1 MSRFFISIFFIFFF
15 YNNIEAQK
23 DEIDEKM
30 RIKDSIRSEKTKNAY
45 SGNVVSS
52 EIHNLLFR
60 NIYRRS
66 NYNEEVEFEKKRQHL
81 LPFEDLKIDT
91 IIIKQFK
98 VFGENIYDTSQKASG
113 LEKFLSEKLH
123 VTTSQKL
130 IQNRFLFFKSGD
142 YFSSY
147 RALENA
153 RLIRNSNIFHDV
165 RFVPILNQNGNIDLY
180 LYIQDVLPYD
190 FEFGFNSFSN
200 FNFGV
205 SNFNIFGTGHQL
217 RTKFIINQNDT
228 KQKFGSGYYYTI
240 PNIFKKSFIDLN
252 AHYYNFRDDQSVQL
266 SLSREFARP
275 EFRWAGGVF
284 SSFKNQD
291 FYNFTLGSSFNIN
304 KVKNEVW
311 ISHAIPF
318 KTIKKFTQN
327 ALVLGINFNQDIY
340 TKRNQDVRNLPDFW
354 NQTGFLSSIG
364 YARIKYVQD
373 RLLNGFGRTE
383 DVPTGFSTNLIY
395 GLSNTEFGKTTYY
408 GFQILGQFYNKN
420 NNYLNLGAKLGINE
434 FENQAT
440 RGVLDLNIQLT
451 SSVISLGKLRI
462 RNYLNSRY
470 TLGINQDD
478 YNFINFNEFDGI
490 RGLSN
495 GAIRGQD
502 RFAMSLQNNI
512 YFPFSLIGFRTYFF
526 SLFEIARMRQN
537 NKSIYEGPVY
547 SGASFGFAFRNENMV
562 FDLIQIQY
570 GFYPST
576 TGQFIQKGIVISSVI
591 PFRFQGLDISRP
603 QKVIY
608 R

>member
-1 MSRFFISIFFIFFF
+1 MCRFFISIFFIFFF
-15 YNNIEAQK
+15 YNIIEAQK

-30 RIKDSIRSEKTKNAY
+30 RTKDSIRSEKTRNVY
-45 SGNVVSS
+45 SSNVVSS

-66 NYNEEVEFEKKRQHL
+66 NYNEEVEFEKKMQNL

-180 LYIQDVLPYD
+180 LFIQDVLPYD
-190 FEFGFNSFSN
+190 FEFGFNSISS

-217 RTKFIINQNDT
+217 RTKFVINQNDT

-252 AHYYNFRDDQSVQL
+252 AHYYNFRDDQSVQF

-291 FYNFTLGSSFNIN
+291 FYNFNLDSSFNIN

-327 ALVLGINFNQDIY
+327 AIVLGINFNQDIY
-340 TKRNQDVRNLPDFW
+340 TKRNQDVRSLPDFW

-395 GLSNTEFGKTTYY
+395 GLSNTEFGRTSYY
-408 GFQILGQFYNKN
+408 GFQILGQFYNQK
-420 NNYLNLGAKLGINE
+420 NNYLNLGAKIGINE

-440 RGVLDLNIQLT
+440 RGVIDLNIQLT
-451 SSVISLGKLRI
+451 SSVIRLGKLRI

>member
-1 MSRFFISIFFIFFF
+1 MSRFFISILFIFFF
-15 YNNIEAQK
+15 YNNIRAQK

-30 RIKDSIRSEKTKNAY
+30 RIKDSIRSEKTRNAY
-45 SGNVVSS
+45 GSNVVSS

-66 NYNEEVEFEKKRQHL
+66 NYNEEVEFEKKRQYL
-81 LPFEDLKIDT
+81 LSFEDLKIDT

-217 RTKFIINQNDT
+217 RTKFVINQNDT

-291 FYNFTLGSSFNIN
+291 FYNFTLDSSFNIN

-451 SSVISLGKLRI
+451 SSVIRLGKLRI

-502 RFAMSLQNNI
+502 RFALSIQNNV
-512 YFPFSLIGFRTYFF
+512 YFPFSLIGFRSYFF
-526 SLFEIARMRQN
+526 SLFELARMRQN
-537 NKSIYEGPVY
+537 NKTIFESPLY

>member
-1 MSRFFISIFFIFFF
+1 MCRFFISILFIFFF

-23 DEIDEKM
+23 DEIDDKL
-30 RIKDSIRSEKTKNAY
+30 RTKDSIRSEKTRNAY
-45 SGNVVSS
+45 NSNVVSS

-66 NYNEEVEFEKKRQHL
+66 NYNEEVEFEKKRQYL
-81 LPFEDLKIDT
+81 LSFEDLKIDT

-217 RTKFIINQNDT
+217 RTKFVINQNDT

-291 FYNFTLGSSFNIN
+291 FYNFTLDSSFNIN

-451 SSVISLGKLRI
+451 SSVIRLGKLRI

-502 RFAMSLQNNI
+502 RFALSIQNNV
-512 YFPFSLIGFRTYFF
+512 YFPFSLIGFRSYFF
-526 SLFEIARMRQN
+526 SLFELARMRQN
-537 NKSIYEGPVY
+537 NKTIFESPLY

-603 QKVIY
+603 QKVVY

>member
-1 MSRFFISIFFIFFF
+1 MSRFFISILFIFFF
-15 YNNIEAQK
+15 YNNIRAQK

-30 RIKDSIRSEKTKNAY
+30 RIKDSIRSEKTRNAY
-45 SGNVVSS
+45 GSNVVSS

-66 NYNEEVEFEKKRQHL
+66 NYNEEVEFEKKRQYL
-81 LPFEDLKIDT
+81 LSFEDLKIDT

-217 RTKFIINQNDT
+217 RTKFVINQNDT

-291 FYNFTLGSSFNIN
+291 FYNFTLDSSFNIN

-451 SSVISLGKLRI
+451 SSVIRLGKLRI

-502 RFAMSLQNNI
+502 RFALSIQNNV
-512 YFPFSLIGFRTYFF
+512 YFPFSLIGFRSYFF
-526 SLFEIARMRQN
+526 SLFELARMRQN
-537 NKSIYEGPVY
+537 NKTIFESPLY

-603 QKVIY
+603 QKVVY

>member
-1 MSRFFISIFFIFFF
+1 MSRFFISILFIFFF
-15 YNNIEAQK
+15 YNNIRAQK

-30 RIKDSIRSEKTKNAY
+30 RIKDSIRSEKTRNAY
-45 SGNVVSS
+45 GSNVVSS

-66 NYNEEVEFEKKRQHL
+66 NYNEEVEFEKKRQYL
-81 LPFEDLKIDT
+81 LSFEDLKIDT

-217 RTKFIINQNDT
+217 RTKFVINQNDT

-291 FYNFTLGSSFNIN
+291 FYNFTLDSSFNIN

-451 SSVISLGKLRI
+451 SSVIRLGKLRI

-502 RFAMSLQNNI
+502 RLALSIQNNV
-512 YFPFSLIGFRTYFF
+512 YFPFSLIGFRSYFF
-526 SLFEIARMRQN
+526 SLFELARMRQN
-537 NKSIYEGPVY
+537 NKTIFESPLY

-603 QKVIY
+603 QKVVY

>member
-1 MSRFFISIFFIFFF
+1 MSRFFISILFIFFF
-15 YNNIEAQK
+15 YNNIRAQK

-30 RIKDSIRSEKTKNAY
+30 RIKDSIRSEKTRNVY
-45 SGNVVSS
+45 SSNVVSS

-66 NYNEEVEFEKKRQHL
+66 NYNEEVEFEKKRQYL
-81 LPFEDLKIDT
+81 LSFEDLKIDT

-217 RTKFIINQNDT
+217 RTKFVINQNDT

-291 FYNFTLGSSFNIN
+291 FYNFTLDSSFNIN

-451 SSVISLGKLRI
+451 SSVIRLGKLRI

-502 RFAMSLQNNI
+502 RFALSIQNNV
-512 YFPFSLIGFRTYFF
+512 YFPFSLIGFRSYFF
-526 SLFEIARMRQN
+526 SLFELARMRQN
-537 NKSIYEGPVY
+537 NKTIFESPLY

-603 QKVIY
+603 QKVVY

>member
-1 MSRFFISIFFIFFF
+1 MSRFFISILFIFFF
-15 YNNIEAQK
+15 YNNIRAQK

-30 RIKDSIRSEKTKNAY
+30 RIKDSIRSEKTRNAY
-45 SGNVVSS
+45 GSNVVSS

-66 NYNEEVEFEKKRQHL
+66 NYNEEVEFEKKRQYL
-81 LPFEDLKIDT
+81 LSFEDLKIDT

-165 RFVPILNQNGNIDLY
+165 RFVPILNKNGNIDLY

-217 RTKFIINQNDT
+217 RTKFVINQNDT

-291 FYNFTLGSSFNIN
+291 FYNFTLDSSFNIN

-451 SSVISLGKLRI
+451 SSVIRLGKLRI

-502 RFAMSLQNNI
+502 RFALSIQNNV
-512 YFPFSLIGFRTYFF
+512 YFPFSLIGFRSYFF
-526 SLFEIARMRQN
+526 SLFELARMRQN
-537 NKSIYEGPVY
+537 NKTIFESPLY

-603 QKVIY
+603 QKVVY